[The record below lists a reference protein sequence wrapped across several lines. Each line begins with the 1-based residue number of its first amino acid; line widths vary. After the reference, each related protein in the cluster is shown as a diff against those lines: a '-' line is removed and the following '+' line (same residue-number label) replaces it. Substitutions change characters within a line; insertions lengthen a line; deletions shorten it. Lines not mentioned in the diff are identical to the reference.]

1 MHINELAKIN
11 FLEFYIFHFTF
22 QIMKHIHL
30 ENSWLIKAPV
40 EDVFN
45 VMTDFENMPKNFPQ
59 VAQSIV
65 ITKREGNNL
74 EIDAQVKSFGA
85 TFPVKM
91 KTKILPLRGFI
102 SDNQSPKFGT
112 SGHEEF
118 LLAKVSGGTK
128 INYIYEVDIHK
139 KWLRIIAKPLI
150 GWFAMKAWE
159 KAVIN
164 KLRKIL
170 EK

>member
-1 MHINELAKIN
+1 
-11 FLEFYIFHFTF
+11 
-22 QIMKHIHL
+22 MKHIHL
-30 ENSWLIKAPV
+30 ENSWIIKAPI
-40 EDVFN
+40 EEVFN
-45 VMTDFENMPKNFPQ
+45 IITDFENLPKNFPK
-59 VAQSIV
+59 VAESVV

-74 EIDAQVKSFGA
+74 EIDAQVKSFGT

-91 KTKILPLRGFI
+91 KTKILPQRGFI
-102 SDNQSPKFGT
+102 SDNQSLKFGT

-118 LLAKVSGGTK
+118 LLKKVKGGTK
-128 INYIYEVDIHK
+128 INYVYEVDIHK

-159 KAVIN
+159 KAVVN
-164 KLRKIL
+164 ELRKIL

>member
-1 MHINELAKIN
+1 
-11 FLEFYIFHFTF
+11 
-22 QIMKHIHL
+22 MKHIHL
-30 ENSWLIKAPV
+30 EDSWIINAPI
-40 EDVFN
+40 EEVFN
-45 VMTDFENMPKNFPQ
+45 IITDFENMPKNFPK
-59 VAQSIV
+59 VAESVI
-65 ITKREGNNL
+65 ITKREGNIL
-74 EIDAQVKSFGA
+74 EIDAQVKSFGT

-91 KTKILPLRGFI
+91 KTKIIPQRGFI

-112 SGHEEF
+112 SGHEE
-118 LLAKVSGGTK
+118 LLLKKVRGGTK

-159 KAVIN
+159 KAVVN